1 MELFCKETRHRAHEI
16 DEAPRK
22 FICTQLPSFVD
33 YALVFPFISNDLESI
48 NFRAPGILDSYANM
62 RHVSPKLLGELI
74 SHPENLKKALKV
86 PVFND
91 FVAKV
96 QPPVGKELLAFFAP
110 KKKNLLEHVES
121 LTSNTDE
128 QKRLFNVIQSYQ
140 IPSNLDMK
148 QVITS
153 LGNFLADMIIG
164 EHEEEEIEEEE
175 PEKVEE
181 EVELEKEIKLPIKDS
196 TPMNETDYWENPVLK
211 AFKIDAGLSTRFSS
225 EKTVKQVLVSSCAPH
240 MNEHLELGKTQT
252 EIPNVSIES
261 IEHFPL
267 SYFDHLP
274 SETIGK
280 IVSMDQCQELY
291 HGLSVKPAEGRE
303 LVKTLF
309 TLHHPELCKFVQ
321 TFKNFK
327 KNDKIDNQIISLILD
342 ASSCSPPA

>member
-1 MELFCKETRHRAHEI
+1 MELFCKETRQRSHEI
-16 DEAPRK
+16 EDAPRK
-22 FICTQLPSFVD
+22 FICTQLPSFID
-33 YALVFPFISNDLESI
+33 YSLVFPFISNDLESI
-48 NFRAPGILDSYANM
+48 NFRAPGILDSYANV

-91 FVAKV
+91 FTNKV
-96 QPPVGKELLAFFAP
+96 QPPAGKELMAFFAP
-110 KKKNLLEHVES
+110 KRKNLLEHVEA
-121 LTSNTDE
+121 LTNNIDE
-128 QKRLFNVIQSYQ
+128 QKRLYNVIQSYQ
-140 IPSNLDMK
+140 IPSNIDMK
-148 QVITS
+148 QVIIS
-153 LGNFLADMIIG
+153 VGNFLADLHIG
-164 EHEEEEIEEEE
+164 EHEEEEIGEEE
-175 PEKVEE
+175 PQKVEE
-181 EVELEKEIKLPIKDS
+181 EIELEKEIKLPIKDS
-196 TPMNETDYWENPVLK
+196 TVMNEMDYWENPVLK

-225 EKTVKQVLVSSCAPH
+225 EKTVKQILVNSCAPY
-240 MNEHLELGKTQT
+240 MNQHLELGKTQT
-252 EIPNVSIES
+252 EIPNVSVES

-291 HGLSVKPAEGRE
+291 HGLSVKPTEGRE

-327 KNDKIDNQIISLILD
+327 KAPQIDNKIISLILD